1 MDTVIFIC
9 YGFLNSKVYKLIYEW
24 DTKNIET
31 DMVKTILYVLKPQ
44 NYFESVI
51 DIFKSEIK
59 EHSIIY
65 VTMSKPYS
73 HILNLFKEAKL
84 NTDNIF
90 FIDCISAQV
99 LKSTKKTPPKCIF
112 VESPQNITAIG
123 IAISESVAQLT
134 GEKLLFVDSL
144 STLLMYNEA
153 KVVGKFSNFIINKM
167 RAEDVNTSIFAL
179 ESDADK
185 DTIKT
190 IETFVDQ
197 VIQK

>member
-1 MDTVIFIC
+1 
-9 YGFLNSKVYKLIYEW
+9 
-24 DTKNIET
+24 
-31 DMVKTILYVLKPQ
+31 MVKTILYVLKPQ

-51 DIFKSEIK
+51 DIFRSEIK
-59 EHSIIY
+59 DHSIIY

-84 NTDNIF
+84 NTDKIF

-99 LKSTKKTPPKCIF
+99 LKSTEKTPPKCIF

-153 KVVGKFSNFIINKM
+153 KVVGKFSNFIINRM
-167 RAEDVNTSIFAL
+167 RAADVSTSIFAL